1 LKHISRVIF
10 LLIKKNNEIASLK
23 LVQPLKYKKYMSD
36 DFDLLETNSNEKT
49 EKVDVNWGKSI
60 DTMKSKLAQ
69 EDDPQSRQKILN
81 ATLDDVV
88 HMAEKD
94 RSTLL
99 DAIKDLTD
107 YQDEVGIMFEKFS
120 ALNPSEQKVIDDAQK
135 GLERA
140 RIELEDAEN
149 KADTWW
155 NNLWGRKSK
164 IKKEQAEFKE
174 AEKVRAGADNEAK
187 ALFQLRI
194 ENADIQTLLSELSY
208 KSQAAVTRLKNR
220 EVEIKEVEEKLKVA
234 IVEASKNHTKAL
246 EKKKE
251 VEVKLEEQYALLKQ
265 SRQEL
270 DEIADKQSPEY
281 SEAIGKMTTI
291 EQKVEELEGLK
302 NAYTTLAASKDS
314 FVHKHNL
321 TIKVLTSLR
330 SNLQTHRAK
339 LKSDTEERLKY
350 YDGYIVA
357 LKARTDQEFA
367 AILEHL
373 GVKTDEHIGET
384 LASMHSA
391 SAKARQEMME
401 NIPVHEKV
409 MSGVYGSYAEAL
421 HEIRKKDIDIQKNFA
436 DRYGIDMKE
445 IFEDYY
451 KADANAPKDTD
462 DAPTEKAVPDSSNDD
477 MLS

>member
-1 LKHISRVIF
+1 
-10 LLIKKNNEIASLK
+10 
-23 LVQPLKYKKYMSD
+23 MSD
-36 DFDLLETNSNEKT
+36 DFDLLETESSNQKQ
-49 EKVDVNWGKSI
+49 EKVDVNWGKAV
-60 DTMKSKLAQ
+60 DQMKSKLAQ
-69 EDDPQSRQKILN
+69 EDDPEMRQKILN

-94 RSTLL
+94 RTSLL

-107 YQDEVGIMFEKFS
+107 YQDEVGIIFEKFS
-120 ALNPSEQKVIDDAQK
+120 TLNAAEQKVIDDAQK

-140 RIELEDAEN
+140 KMALEDAEN
-149 KADTWW
+149 VKDNWW
-155 NNLWGRKSK
+155 NNLWGRKAK
-164 IKKEQAEFKE
+164 IKKRQAELE
-174 AEKVRAGADNEAK
+174 AAQKVRDGADMKAK
-187 ALFQLRI
+187 QMFQERI
-194 ENADIQTLLSELSY
+194 ETADIQTLLSELSY

-220 EVEIKEVEEKLKVA
+220 EVEIKEVEDKLQDA

-251 VEVKLEEQYALLKQ
+251 TEDKLEEQYALLKQ
-265 SRQEL
+265 ARAAL
-270 DEIADKQSPEY
+270 DEISDKQSTEY
-281 SEAIGKMTTI
+281 SEAIGKITEI

-339 LKSDTEERLKY
+339 LKSDTDERLKY
-350 YDGYIVA
+350 YDGYVVA

-373 GVKTDEHIGET
+373 GVKTDEHIGQT

-391 SAKARQEMME
+391 SARARQEMMD

-409 MSGVYGSYAEAL
+409 MQGVYSSYAEAL
-421 HEIRKKDIDIQKNFA
+421 QEIREKDSEIQKDFA
-436 DRYGIDMKE
+436 NRYGIDMKE
-445 IFEDYY
+445 IFEEYY
-451 KADANAPKDTD
+451 ASDGSAPSGEPSDNPDKPEPTGED
-462 DAPTEKAVPDSSNDD
+462 D
-477 MLS
+477 LLG

>member
-1 LKHISRVIF
+1 MIRNRV
-10 LLIKKNNEIASLK
+10 K
-23 LVQPLKYKKYMSD
+23 
-36 DFDLLETNSNEKT
+36 
-49 EKVDVNWGKSI
+49 
-60 DTMKSKLAQ
+60 
-69 EDDPQSRQKILN
+69 KILN

-94 RSTLL
+94 RTTLL

-120 ALNPSEQKVIDDAQK
+120 ALNPTEQKVIDDAQK
-135 GLERA
+135 ELERA
-140 RIELEDAEN
+140 RIELEDAKN
-149 KADTWW
+149 KPDNWW

-164 IKKEQAEFKE
+164 IKKEIQEFSE
-174 AEKVRAGADNEAK
+174 AEKVRAGADNKAK
-187 ALFQLRI
+187 AMFQERI
-194 ENADIQTLLSELSY
+194 ESADIQTLLSELSY
-208 KSQAAVTRLKNR
+208 KSQAAVSRLKNR
-220 EVEIKEVEEKLKVA
+220 EVEIKEVEEKLKIA
-234 IVEASKNHTKAL
+234 IVEASKNHTKSL

-251 VEVKLEEQYALLKQ
+251 IEGKLEEQYALLKQ
-265 SRQEL
+265 ARQEL
-270 DEIADKQSPEY
+270 DEIADKQSTQY
-281 SEAIGKMTTI
+281 SEAIGKVTAI

-350 YDGYIVA
+350 YDGYVVA

-367 AILEHL
+367 GILEHL

-391 SAKARQEMME
+391 SARARQEMMD

-409 MSGVYGSYAEAL
+409 MKGVYSTYAEAL
-421 HEIRKKDIDIQKNFA
+421 HEIREKDIDIQKNFA

-451 KADANAPKDTD
+451 KADKAVPTLENI
-462 DAPTEKAVPDSSNDD
+462 PTEKPKTDNSDDD

>member
-1 LKHISRVIF
+1 
-10 LLIKKNNEIASLK
+10 
-23 LVQPLKYKKYMSD
+23 MSD
-36 DFDLLETNSNEKT
+36 DFDLLETSSNEKP
-49 EKVDVNWGKSI
+49 EKVDVNWGKAI

-69 EDDPQSRQKILN
+69 EDDPEMRQKILN

-88 HMAEKD
+88 TMAEKD
-94 RSTLL
+94 RTTLL

-107 YQDEVGIMFEKFS
+107 YQDEVGIIFENFS
-120 ALNPSEQKVIDDAQK
+120 SLNGDEQKIIDNAIKRLQ
-135 GLERA
+135 RA
-140 RIELEDAEN
+140 EVELEDAQN
-149 KADTWW
+149 KPDTWW

-164 IKKEQAEFKE
+164 IRKSQEELKAAQKSRDE
-174 AEKVRAGADNEAK
+174 ADNKAK
-187 ALFQLRI
+187 ALFQQRI
-194 ENADIQTLLSELSY
+194 ESADIQTLLNELSF
-208 KSQAAVTRLKNR
+208 KSQAAVKRLKDR
-220 EVEIKEVEEKLKVA
+220 EVEIKEVEDKLQDA
-234 IVEASKNHTKAL
+234 IVEATKNHTKAL

-251 VEVKLEEQYALLKQ
+251 VESLLEEKYALLKQ
-265 SRQEL
+265 ARQEL
-270 DEIADKQSPEY
+270 EEIVDKQSTQY
-281 SEAIGKMTTI
+281 AEAVGKVTTL

-350 YDGYIVA
+350 YDGYVVA

-384 LASMHSA
+384 LASMHTA
-391 SAKARQEMME
+391 SAKARQEMMD

-409 MSGVYGSYAEAL
+409 MQGVYSSYAEAL
-421 HEIRKKDIDIQKNFA
+421 QEIRKKDAEIQKNFA
-436 DRYGIDMKE
+436 ERYGIDMKE
-445 IFEDYY
+445 IFEEYY
-451 KADANAPKDTD
+451 NSDNATSEGGEGDENPKSESED
-462 DAPTEKAVPDSSNDD
+462 DL
-477 MLS
+477 LS

>member
-1 LKHISRVIF
+1 M
-10 LLIKKNNEIASLK
+10 A
-23 LVQPLKYKKYMSD
+23 D
-36 DFDLLETNSNEKT
+36 DFDLLETNSQEKT
-49 EKVDVNWGKSI
+49 EKVDVNWGKAI

-69 EDDPQSRQKILN
+69 EDDPESRQKILN

-88 HMAEKD
+88 DMAEKD

-107 YQDEVGIMFEKFS
+107 YQDEVGILFERFS
-120 ALNPSEQKVIDDAQK
+120 SLNEKEQKVIDDAQK
-135 GLERA
+135 ALERKK
-140 RIELEDAEN
+140 IELEDAQN
-149 KADTWW
+149 KPDTWW

-164 IKKEQAEFKE
+164 IKAAETSLKE
-174 AEKVRAGADNEAK
+174 AEKVRAGADNKAK
-187 ALFQLRI
+187 AMFQERI
-194 ENADIQTLLSELSY
+194 ESADIQTLLSELSY

-220 EVEIKEVEEKLKVA
+220 EVEIKEVEEKLKDA

-251 VEVKLEEQYALLKQ
+251 TEDKLEEQYALLKQ
-265 SRQEL
+265 ARQALE
-270 DEIADKQSPEY
+270 DVSDKQSAEY
-281 SEAIGKMTTI
+281 SEALSKVTTL

-339 LKSDTEERLKY
+339 LKSDTDERLKY
-350 YDGYIVA
+350 YDGYVVA

-373 GVKTDEHIGET
+373 GVKTDEHIGAT
-384 LASMHSA
+384 LASMHTA
-391 SAKARQEMME
+391 SAKARQEMMD

-409 MSGVYGSYAEAL
+409 MQGVYGSYAEAL
-421 HEIRKKDIDIQKNFA
+421 QEIRAKDSDIQKNFA
-436 DRYGIDMKE
+436 ERYGIDMKE
-445 IFEDYY
+445 MFEDYY
-451 KADANAPKDTD
+451 AADANAPSGDG
-462 DAPTEKAVPDSSNDD
+462 DAAPAPKKEESSNDD
-477 MLS
+477 LLG

>member
-1 LKHISRVIF
+1 
-10 LLIKKNNEIASLK
+10 
-23 LVQPLKYKKYMSD
+23 MSD
-36 DFDLLETNSNEKT
+36 DFDLLETNSNEKSQ
-49 EKVDVNWGKSI
+49 KVDVNWGKAI

-69 EDDPQSRQKILN
+69 EDDPEVRQKILN

-88 HMAEKD
+88 NMAEKD
-94 RSTLL
+94 RTTLL

-107 YQDEVGIMFEKFS
+107 YQDEVGILFEKFS
-120 ALNPSEQKVIDDAQK
+120 SLNATEQKVIDDAQK
-135 GLERA
+135 ALERA
-140 RIELEDAEN
+140 KIALEDAQN
-149 KADTWW
+149 KPDTWW
-155 NNLWGRKSK
+155 NNLLGRKSK
-164 IKKEQAEFKE
+164 IAKAEQALKN
-174 AEKVRAGADNEAK
+174 AEKTRAAADNKAK
-187 ALFQLRI
+187 AMFQERI
-194 ENADIQTLLSELSY
+194 ENADVQTLLKELSF

-220 EVEIKEVEEKLKVA
+220 EVEIKEVEDKLQDA
-234 IVEASKNHTKAL
+234 IVEATKNHTKAL

-251 VEVKLEEQYALLKQ
+251 VEAKLEEQYALLKQ
-265 SRQEL
+265 ARQEL
-270 DEIADKQSPEY
+270 EDIADKQSAEY
-281 SEAIGKMTTI
+281 AQAIGKVTQL

-350 YDGYIVA
+350 YDGYVVA

-384 LASMHSA
+384 LAAMHTA
-391 SAKARQEMME
+391 SAKARQDMMD

-409 MSGVYGSYAEAL
+409 MNGIYGSYAEAL
-421 HEIRKKDIDIQKNFA
+421 QEIREKDVDIQKNFA
-436 DRYGIDMKE
+436 ERYGIDMKA
-445 IFEDYY
+445 IFEEYY
-451 KADANAPKDTD
+451 KADSNTPVADGSPKKQSKAKTAD
-462 DAPTEKAVPDSSNDD
+462 DDL
-477 MLS
+477 LS

>member
-1 LKHISRVIF
+1 M
-10 LLIKKNNEIASLK
+10 A
-23 LVQPLKYKKYMSD
+23 D
-36 DFDLLETNSNEKT
+36 DFDLLETASSEKSQ
-49 EKVDVNWGKSI
+49 EKVDVNWGKTI
-60 DTMKSKLAQ
+60 DQMKSRLSQ
-69 EDDPQSRQKILN
+69 EQDPQTRQKILN

-88 HMAEKD
+88 KMAETD

-107 YQDEVGIMFEKFS
+107 YQDEVGIIFEKFS
-120 ALNPSEQKVIDDAQK
+120 SLNAEEQKVIDDAQK
-135 GLERA
+135 ALERA
-140 RIELEDAEN
+140 KIELEDAEHV
-149 KADTWW
+149 KDTWW
-155 NNLWGRKSK
+155 NNLFGRKSR
-164 IKKEQAEFKE
+164 IKKKEEELKE
-174 AEKVRAGADNEAK
+174 AQKTRDAADNKAK
-187 ALFQLRI
+187 AMFQERI
-194 ENADIQTLLSELSY
+194 ESADVQTLLGELSY

-220 EVEIKEVEEKLKVA
+220 EVEIKEVEDRLQDA

-246 EKKKE
+246 EKKAE
-251 VEVKLEEQYALLKQ
+251 TEEKLEEQYALLKQ
-265 SRQEL
+265 ARQALE
-270 DEIADKQSPEY
+270 EVTDKQSTQY
-281 SEAIGKMTTI
+281 SEAIGKVTQI
-291 EQKVEELEGLK
+291 EQKVEELEGLR
-302 NAYTTLAASKDS
+302 NAYITLAASKDS

-384 LASMHSA
+384 LASMHTA
-391 SAKARQEMME
+391 SAKARQSMMD

-409 MSGVYGSYAEAL
+409 MKGVYGSYAEAL
-421 HEIRKKDIDIQKNFA
+421 QEIREKDATIRQNFA

-445 IFEDYY
+445 LFEEYY
-451 KADANAPKDTD
+451 ADDKKQNPTPETPKKPSEPDTSGD
-462 DAPTEKAVPDSSNDD
+462 DL
-477 MLS
+477 LS

>member
-1 LKHISRVIF
+1 
-10 LLIKKNNEIASLK
+10 
-23 LVQPLKYKKYMSD
+23 MSD
-36 DFDLLETNSNEKT
+36 DFDLLETNSGEKV
-49 EKVDVNWGKSI
+49 EKVDVNWGKAI
-60 DTMKSKLAQ
+60 DSMKSKLAQ

-94 RSTLL
+94 RTTLL

-120 ALNPSEQKVIDDAQK
+120 SLNPTEQKVIDDAQK
-135 GLERA
+135 ELERA
-140 RIELEDAEN
+140 RIELEDAKN
-149 KADTWW
+149 KPDNWW

-164 IKKEQAEFKE
+164 IKKEIQEFSE
-174 AEKVRAGADNEAK
+174 AEKVRAGADNKAK
-187 ALFQLRI
+187 AMFQERI
-194 ENADIQTLLSELSY
+194 ESADIQTLLSELSY
-208 KSQAAVTRLKNR
+208 KSQAAVSRLKNR
-220 EVEIKEVEEKLKVA
+220 EVEIKEVEEKLKIA
-234 IVEASKNHTKAL
+234 IVEASKNHTKSL

-251 VEVKLEEQYALLKQ
+251 IEGKLEEQYSLLKQ
-265 SRQEL
+265 ARQEL
-270 DEIADKQSPEY
+270 DEIADKQSTQY
-281 SEAIGKMTTI
+281 SEAIGKVTAI

-350 YDGYIVA
+350 YDGYVVA
-357 LKARTDQEFA
+357 LKARTDQDFA
-367 AILEHL
+367 GILEHL

-391 SAKARQEMME
+391 SARARQEMMD

-409 MSGVYGSYAEAL
+409 MKGVYSTYAEAL
-421 HEIRKKDIDIQKNFA
+421 HEIREKDIDIQKNFA

-451 KADANAPKDTD
+451 KADKEVPTLENI
-462 DAPTEKAVPDSSNDD
+462 PTEKPKTDNSDDD

>member
-1 LKHISRVIF
+1 
-10 LLIKKNNEIASLK
+10 
-23 LVQPLKYKKYMSD
+23 MSD
-36 DFDLLETNSNEKT
+36 DFDLLETSSNEKT
-49 EKVDVNWGKSI
+49 EKVDVNWGKAI
-60 DTMKSKLAQ
+60 DTMKSKLSQ
-69 EDDPQSRQKILN
+69 EDDPEVRQKILN

-94 RSTLL
+94 RTTLL

-107 YQDEVGIMFEKFS
+107 YQDEVGIIFEKFS
-120 ALNPSEQKVIDDAQK
+120 SLNATEQKVIDDAQK
-135 GLERA
+135 ALERA
-140 RIELEDAEN
+140 KIELEDAEA
-149 KADTWW
+149 KPDTWW

-164 IKKEQAEFKE
+164 IKKAQDELKA
-174 AEKVRAGADNEAK
+174 AEKVRAGADNKAK
-187 ALFQLRI
+187 AMFQERI
-194 ENADIQTLLSELSY
+194 ESADIQTLLSELSY
-208 KSQAAVTRLKNR
+208 KSQAAVSRLKNR
-220 EVEIKEVEEKLKVA
+220 EVEIKEVEEKLKDA

-251 VEVKLEEQYALLKQ
+251 VEAKLEEQYALLKQ
-265 SRQEL
+265 ARQEL
-270 DEIADKQSPEY
+270 EDIADKQSSEY
-281 SEAIGKMTTI
+281 AEAIGKVTTL

-350 YDGYIVA
+350 YDGYVVA

-384 LASMHSA
+384 LASMHTA
-391 SAKARQEMME
+391 SAKARQDMMD

-409 MSGVYGSYAEAL
+409 MQGVYSSYAEAL
-421 HEIRKKDIDIQKNFA
+421 QEIRAKDSDIQKNFA
-436 DRYGIDMKE
+436 ERYGIDMKE

-451 KADANAPKDTD
+451 KADANKPSDGEGEGDKPSPKPEATED
-462 DAPTEKAVPDSSNDD
+462 DL
-477 MLS
+477 LS

>member
-1 LKHISRVIF
+1 
-10 LLIKKNNEIASLK
+10 
-23 LVQPLKYKKYMSD
+23 MSD
-36 DFDLLETNSNEKT
+36 DFDLLETNSSEKP
-49 EKVDVNWGKSI
+49 EKVDVNWGKAI

-69 EDDPQSRQKILN
+69 EDDPEMRQKILN

-88 HMAEKD
+88 TMAEKD
-94 RSTLL
+94 RTTLL

-107 YQDEVGIMFEKFS
+107 YQDEVGIIFENFS
-120 ALNPSEQKVIDDAQK
+120 SLNADEQKIIDNAVK
-135 GLERA
+135 RLERSKV
-140 RIELEDAEN
+140 ELEDAEN
-149 KADTWW
+149 KPDTWW

-164 IKKEQAEFKE
+164 IKKAQEELKAAQKTRDE
-174 AEKVRAGADNEAK
+174 ADNKAK
-187 ALFQLRI
+187 ALFQQRI
-194 ENADIQTLLSELSY
+194 ESADIQTLLNELSF
-208 KSQAAVTRLKNR
+208 KSQAAVKRLKDR
-220 EVEIKEVEEKLKVA
+220 EVEIKEVEDKLQDA
-234 IVEASKNHTKAL
+234 IVEATKNHIKAL

-251 VEVKLEEQYALLKQ
+251 VEDHLEENYALLKQ
-265 SRQEL
+265 ARQEL
-270 DEIADKQSPEY
+270 EEIVDKQSAAY
-281 SEAIGKMTTI
+281 AEAIGKVTTL

-350 YDGYIVA
+350 YDGYVVA

-384 LASMHSA
+384 LASMHTA
-391 SAKARQEMME
+391 SAKARQEMMD

-409 MSGVYGSYAEAL
+409 MQGVYSSYAEAL
-421 HEIRKKDIDIQKNFA
+421 QEIRAKDAEIQKNFA
-436 DRYGIDMKE
+436 ERYGIDMKE
-445 IFEDYY
+445 IFEEYY
-451 KADANAPKDTD
+451 NSENTVPKGEGDKSPKPKGED
-462 DAPTEKAVPDSSNDD
+462 DL
-477 MLS
+477 LS

>member
-1 LKHISRVIF
+1 
-10 LLIKKNNEIASLK
+10 
-23 LVQPLKYKKYMSD
+23 MSD
-36 DFDLLETNSNEKT
+36 DFDLLETNSQEKN
-49 EKVDVNWGKSI
+49 EKVDVNWGKAI

-69 EDDPQSRQKILN
+69 EDDPESRQKILN

-94 RSTLL
+94 RTTLL

-107 YQDEVGIMFEKFS
+107 YQDEVGILFERFS
-120 ALNPSEQKVIDDAQK
+120 SLNEDEQKVIDDAQK
-135 GLERA
+135 ALERA
-140 RIELEDAEN
+140 KIELEDAQN
-149 KADTWW
+149 KPDTWW

-164 IKKEQAEFKE
+164 IKKAEDTLKE
-174 AEKVRAGADNEAK
+174 AEKTRAAADNKAK
-187 ALFQLRI
+187 AMFQERI
-194 ENADIQTLLSELSY
+194 ESADVQTLLSELSY
-208 KSQAAVTRLKNR
+208 KSQAAITRLKNR
-220 EVEIKEVEEKLKVA
+220 EVEIKEVEDKLQDA

-246 EKKKE
+246 EKKAE
-251 VEVKLEEQYALLKQ
+251 TEAKLEEQYALLKQ
-265 SRQEL
+265 ARQALE
-270 DEIADKQSPEY
+270 EVADKQSTEY
-281 SEAIGKMTTI
+281 SEALAKVTKL

-339 LKSDTEERLKY
+339 LKSDTDERLKY
-350 YDGYIVA
+350 YDGYVVA

-367 AILEHL
+367 SILEHL

-384 LASMHSA
+384 LAAMHTA
-391 SAKARQEMME
+391 SARARQEMMD

-409 MSGVYGSYAEAL
+409 MQGVYSSYAEAL
-421 HEIRKKDIDIQKNFA
+421 QEIRAKDVDIQKNFA
-436 DRYGIDMKE
+436 ERYGIDMKE

-451 KADANAPKDTD
+451 KADANQPTEDNSGGVGNGAPKQDTED
-462 DAPTEKAVPDSSNDD
+462 D
-477 MLS
+477 LLG

>member
-1 LKHISRVIF
+1 MTD
-10 LLIKKNNEIASLK
+10 E
-23 LVQPLKYKKYMSD
+23 
-36 DFDLLETNSNEKT
+36 FDLLETNSNQKS
-49 EKVDVNWGKSI
+49 EKVDVNWGKAI
-60 DTMKSKLAQ
+60 DTMKSKLSQ
-69 EDDPQSRQKILN
+69 EEDPDRRQKILN

-88 HMAEKD
+88 GMAEKD
-94 RSTLL
+94 RTSLL

-107 YQDEVGIMFEKFS
+107 YQDEVGILFERFS
-120 ALNPSEQKVIDDAQK
+120 SLNANEQKVIDDAQK
-135 GLERA
+135 ALERA
-140 RIELEDAEN
+140 KVELEDAQN
-149 KADTWW
+149 NPDTWW

-164 IKKEQAEFKE
+164 IAKAEQALKD
-174 AEKVRAGADNEAK
+174 AEKVRAGADNKAK
-187 ALFQLRI
+187 AMFQERI
-194 ENADIQTLLSELSY
+194 ETADVQTLLSELSF

-220 EVEIKEVEEKLKVA
+220 EVEIKEVEDKLQVA
-234 IVEASKNHTKAL
+234 IFEASKNHTKAL
-246 EKKKE
+246 EKKNE
-251 VEVKLEEQYALLKQ
+251 VEGKLEEQYAALKQ
-265 SRQEL
+265 ARQALE
-270 DEIADKQSPEY
+270 DIVDKQSTQY
-281 SEAIGKMTTI
+281 SEAIAKVTTI

-350 YDGYIVA
+350 YDGYVVA

-391 SAKARQEMME
+391 SARARQEMMD

-409 MSGVYGSYAEAL
+409 MQGVYSSYAEAL
-421 HEIRKKDIDIQKNFA
+421 QEIRTKDIDIQKNFA

-451 KADANAPKDTD
+451 KADANAPSGDSGEPTAPKKSKEAGD
-462 DAPTEKAVPDSSNDD
+462 DL
-477 MLS
+477 LS

>member
-1 LKHISRVIF
+1 
-10 LLIKKNNEIASLK
+10 
-23 LVQPLKYKKYMSD
+23 MSD
-36 DFDLLETNSNEKT
+36 DFDLLETNSNEKQ
-49 EKVDVNWGKSI
+49 EKVDVNWGKAI

-69 EDDPQSRQKILN
+69 EDDPEVRQKILN

-94 RSTLL
+94 RTSLL

-107 YQDEVGIMFEKFS
+107 YQDEVGIIFEDFS
-120 ALNPSEQKVIDDAQK
+120 SLNADEQKIIDNAIK
-135 GLERA
+135 RLERA
-140 RIELEDAEN
+140 RVELEDAEA
-149 KADTWW
+149 KPDTWW

-164 IKKEQAEFKE
+164 IKKAQDELAAAQKSRDE
-174 AEKVRAGADNEAK
+174 ADNKAK
-187 ALFQLRI
+187 AMFQQRI
-194 ENADIQTLLSELSY
+194 ESADVQTLLNELSF
-208 KSQAAVTRLKNR
+208 KSQAAVKRLKDR
-220 EVEIKEVEEKLKVA
+220 EVEIKEVEDKLQDA
-234 IVEASKNHTKAL
+234 IVEATKNHTKAL

-251 VEVKLEEQYALLKQ
+251 VEAKLEENYALLKQ
-265 SRQEL
+265 ARQEL
-270 DEIADKQSPEY
+270 EEIVDKQSAEY
-281 SEAIGKMTTI
+281 AEAVGKVTTL

-350 YDGYIVA
+350 YDGYVVA

-384 LASMHSA
+384 LASMHTA
-391 SAKARQEMME
+391 SAKARQEMMD

-409 MSGVYGSYAEAL
+409 MQGVYSSYAEAL
-421 HEIRKKDIDIQKNFA
+421 QEIRTKDSEIQKNFA
-436 DRYGIDMKE
+436 ERYGIDMKE

-451 KADANAPKDTD
+451 KADANKPSGEGE
-462 DAPTEKAVPDSSNDD
+462 PTGDKKPENNDD
-477 MLS
+477 LLS

>member
-1 LKHISRVIF
+1 
-10 LLIKKNNEIASLK
+10 
-23 LVQPLKYKKYMSD
+23 MSD
-36 DFDLLETNSNEKT
+36 DFDLLETTSSEKN
-49 EKVDVNWGKSI
+49 EKVDVNWGKAI
-60 DTMKSKLAQ
+60 DTMKSKLSQ
-69 EDDPQSRQKILN
+69 EDDPQVRQKILN

-94 RSTLL
+94 RTSLL

-107 YQDEVGIMFEKFS
+107 YQDEVGIIFEKFS
-120 ALNPSEQKVIDDAQK
+120 SLNADEQKVIDDAQK
-135 GLERA
+135 ALDRA
-140 RIELEDAEN
+140 KIELEDAEA

-164 IKKEQAEFKE
+164 IKKAQDELKDAQ
-174 AEKVRAGADNEAK
+174 KVRDGADNKAK
-187 ALFQLRI
+187 ALFQERI
-194 ENADIQTLLSELSY
+194 ESADIQTLLSELSY
-208 KSQAAVTRLKNR
+208 KSQAAVSRLKNR
-220 EVEIKEVEEKLKVA
+220 EVEIKEVEDKLQTA
-234 IVEASKNHTKAL
+234 IVEATKNHTKAL
-246 EKKKE
+246 EKKDE
-251 VEVKLEEQYALLKQ
+251 VEGKLEEQYALLKQ
-265 SRQEL
+265 ARQEL
-270 DEIADKQSPEY
+270 EEIADKQSTQY
-281 SEAIGKMTTI
+281 SEAVGKVTKL
-291 EQKVEELEGLK
+291 EQKVEELEGLR

-350 YDGYIVA
+350 YDGYVVA

-384 LASMHSA
+384 LAAMHTA
-391 SAKARQEMME
+391 SAKARQDMMD

-409 MSGVYGSYAEAL
+409 MQGVYTSYAEAL
-421 HEIRKKDIDIQKNFA
+421 HEIREKDIDIQKNFS

-451 KADANAPKDTD
+451 KANATAPATEETSKGGSESGGGD
-462 DAPTEKAVPDSSNDD
+462 DDL
-477 MLS
+477 LS

>member
-1 LKHISRVIF
+1 
-10 LLIKKNNEIASLK
+10 
-23 LVQPLKYKKYMSD
+23 MSD
-36 DFDLLETNSNEKT
+36 DFDLLETNSQEKN
-49 EKVDVNWGKSI
+49 EKVDVNWGKAI

-69 EDDPQSRQKILN
+69 EDDPESRQKILN

-94 RSTLL
+94 RTTLL

-107 YQDEVGIMFEKFS
+107 YQDEVGILFERFS
-120 ALNPSEQKVIDDAQK
+120 SLNEDEQKVIDDAQK
-135 GLERA
+135 ALERA
-140 RIELEDAEN
+140 KIELEDAQN
-149 KADTWW
+149 KPDTWW

-164 IKKEQAEFKE
+164 IKKAEDTLKE
-174 AEKVRAGADNEAK
+174 AEKTRAAADNKAK
-187 ALFQLRI
+187 AMFQERI
-194 ENADIQTLLSELSY
+194 ESADVQTLLSELSY
-208 KSQAAVTRLKNR
+208 KSQAAITRLKNR
-220 EVEIKEVEEKLKVA
+220 EVEIKEVEDKLQDA

-246 EKKKE
+246 EKKAE
-251 VEVKLEEQYALLKQ
+251 TEAKLEEQYALLKQ
-265 SRQEL
+265 ARQALE
-270 DEIADKQSPEY
+270 EVADKQSTEY
-281 SEAIGKMTTI
+281 SEALAKVTKL

-339 LKSDTEERLKY
+339 LKSDTDERLKY
-350 YDGYIVA
+350 YDGYVVA

-367 AILEHL
+367 SILEHL

-384 LASMHSA
+384 LAAMHTA
-391 SAKARQEMME
+391 SARARQEMMD

-409 MSGVYGSYAEAL
+409 MQGVYSSYAEAL
-421 HEIRKKDIDIQKNFA
+421 QEIRAKDVDIQKNFA
-436 DRYGIDMKE
+436 ERYGIDMKE

-451 KADANAPKDTD
+451 KADANK
-462 DAPTEKAVPDSSNDD
+462 PTEDNSSGVGNGTPKQDTEDD
-477 MLS
+477 LLG

>member
-1 LKHISRVIF
+1 
-10 LLIKKNNEIASLK
+10 
-23 LVQPLKYKKYMSD
+23 MSD

-49 EKVDVNWGKSI
+49 EKVDVNWGKAI
-60 DTMKSKLAQ
+60 DTMKSRLAK

-88 HMAEKD
+88 DMAEKD
-94 RSTLL
+94 RTSLL

-107 YQDEVGIMFEKFS
+107 YQDEVGIIFEKFS
-120 ALNPSEQKVIDDAQK
+120 SLNAKEQKVIDDAQK
-135 GLERA
+135 DLERA
-140 RIELEDAEN
+140 KIKLEDAQN
-149 KADTWW
+149 KPDTWW

-164 IKKEQAEFKE
+164 IKKAE
-174 AEKVRAGADNEAK
+174 AELVERQKTRDAADNKAK
-187 ALFQLRI
+187 AMFQERI
-194 ENADIQTLLSELSY
+194 ESADVQTLLSELSY

-220 EVEIKEVEEKLKVA
+220 EVEIKEVEDKLQTA

-251 VEVKLEEQYALLKQ
+251 TEDKLEEQYVLLKQ
-265 SRQEL
+265 SRQALE
-270 DEIADKQSPEY
+270 EVSDKQSAAY
-281 SEAIGKMTTI
+281 SEALSSVTKI

-350 YDGYIVA
+350 YDGYVVA

-384 LASMHSA
+384 LASMHTA
-391 SAKARQEMME
+391 SAKARQEMMD

-409 MSGVYGSYAEAL
+409 MQGVYGSYAEAL
-421 HEIRKKDIDIQKNFA
+421 QEIRTKDKEIQKNFA

-451 KADANAPKDTD
+451 SADGNAPSGDRGEPEGDKTPDNSGD
-462 DAPTEKAVPDSSNDD
+462 D
-477 MLS
+477 LLG

>member
-1 LKHISRVIF
+1 
-10 LLIKKNNEIASLK
+10 
-23 LVQPLKYKKYMSD
+23 MSD
-36 DFDLLETNSNEKT
+36 DFDLLETNSTEKT
-49 EKVDVNWGKSI
+49 EKVDVNWGKAI
-60 DTMKSKLAQ
+60 DTMKSKLSQ
-69 EDDPQSRQKILN
+69 EDDPESRQKILN

-94 RSTLL
+94 RTTLL

-120 ALNPSEQKVIDDAQK
+120 VLNATEQKVIDDAQK
-135 GLERA
+135 ALERA
-140 RIELEDAEN
+140 RIELEDAKN
-149 KADTWW
+149 KPDTWW

-164 IKKEQAEFKE
+164 IKKEE
-174 AEKVRAGADNEAK
+174 AEYTIAEKTRAGADNKAK
-187 ALFQLRI
+187 AMFQERI
-194 ENADIQTLLSELSY
+194 ESADVQTLLSELSY

-220 EVEIKEVEEKLKVA
+220 EVEIKEVEEKLKDA

-246 EKKKE
+246 AKKKE
-251 VEVKLEEQYALLKQ
+251 VEAKLEENYALLKQ
-265 SRQEL
+265 ARQALE
-270 DEIADKQSPEY
+270 DIADKQSTEY
-281 SEAIGKMTTI
+281 SEAIGKMTTL

-350 YDGYIVA
+350 YDGYVVA

-384 LASMHSA
+384 LASMHTA
-391 SAKARQEMME
+391 SAKARQDMMD

-409 MSGVYGSYAEAL
+409 MQGVYSSYAEAL
-421 HEIRKKDIDIQKNFA
+421 QEIRAKDGEIQKNFA
-436 DRYGIDMKE
+436 ERYGIDMKA

-451 KADANAPKDTD
+451 NADANAPSGD
-462 DAPTEKAVPDSSNDD
+462 DGEPAGKPESKPEAGEDD
-477 MLS
+477 LLS

>member
-1 LKHISRVIF
+1 M
-10 LLIKKNNEIASLK
+10 A
-23 LVQPLKYKKYMSD
+23 D
-36 DFDLLETNSNEKT
+36 DFDLLETNSQEKN
-49 EKVDVNWGKSI
+49 EKVDVNWGKAI

-69 EDDPQSRQKILN
+69 EDDPESRQKILN

-94 RSTLL
+94 RTTLL

-107 YQDEVGIMFEKFS
+107 YQDEVGILFERFS
-120 ALNPSEQKVIDDAQK
+120 SLNEDEQKVIDDAQK
-135 GLERA
+135 ALERA
-140 RIELEDAEN
+140 KIELEDAQN
-149 KADTWW
+149 KPDTWW

-164 IKKEQAEFKE
+164 IKKAEDTLKE
-174 AEKVRAGADNEAK
+174 AEKTRAAADNKAK
-187 ALFQLRI
+187 AMFQERI
-194 ENADIQTLLSELSY
+194 ESADVQTLLSELSY
-208 KSQAAVTRLKNR
+208 KSQAAITRLKNR
-220 EVEIKEVEEKLKVA
+220 EVEIKEVEDKLQDA

-246 EKKKE
+246 EKKSE
-251 VEVKLEEQYALLKQ
+251 TEAKLEEQYALLKQ
-265 SRQEL
+265 ARQALE
-270 DEIADKQSPEY
+270 EVADKQSTEY
-281 SEAIGKMTTI
+281 SEALAKVTEL

-339 LKSDTEERLKY
+339 LKSDTDERLKY
-350 YDGYIVA
+350 YDGYVVA

-367 AILEHL
+367 SILEHL

-384 LASMHSA
+384 LAAMHTA
-391 SAKARQEMME
+391 SARARQEMMD

-409 MSGVYGSYAEAL
+409 MQGVYSSYAEAL
-421 HEIRKKDIDIQKNFA
+421 QEIRAKDVDIQKNFA
-436 DRYGIDMKE
+436 ERYGIDMKE

-451 KADANAPKDTD
+451 KADANKPSEDNSGGVGNGAPKQDTED
-462 DAPTEKAVPDSSNDD
+462 D
-477 MLS
+477 LLG

>member
-1 LKHISRVIF
+1 
-10 LLIKKNNEIASLK
+10 
-23 LVQPLKYKKYMSD
+23 MSD
-36 DFDLLETNSNEKT
+36 DFDLLETNSQEKN
-49 EKVDVNWGKSI
+49 EKVDVNWGKAI

-69 EDDPQSRQKILN
+69 EDDPESRQKILN

-94 RSTLL
+94 RTTLL

-107 YQDEVGIMFEKFS
+107 YQDEVGILFERFS
-120 ALNPSEQKVIDDAQK
+120 SLNEDEQKVIDDAQK
-135 GLERA
+135 ALERA
-140 RIELEDAEN
+140 KIELEDAQN
-149 KADTWW
+149 KPDTWW

-164 IKKEQAEFKE
+164 NKQAEDTLKE
-174 AEKVRAGADNEAK
+174 AEKTRAAADNKAK
-187 ALFQLRI
+187 AMFQERI
-194 ENADIQTLLSELSY
+194 ESADVQTLLSELSY
-208 KSQAAVTRLKNR
+208 KSQAAITRLKNR
-220 EVEIKEVEEKLKVA
+220 EVEIKEVEDKLQDA

-246 EKKKE
+246 EKKAE
-251 VEVKLEEQYALLKQ
+251 TEAKLEEQYALLKQ
-265 SRQEL
+265 ARQALE
-270 DEIADKQSPEY
+270 EVADKQSTEY
-281 SEAIGKMTTI
+281 SEALAKVTKL

-339 LKSDTEERLKY
+339 LKSDTDERLKY
-350 YDGYIVA
+350 YDGYVVA

-367 AILEHL
+367 SILEHL

-384 LASMHSA
+384 LAAMHTA
-391 SAKARQEMME
+391 SARARQEMMD

-409 MSGVYGSYAEAL
+409 MQGVYSSYAEAL
-421 HEIRKKDIDIQKNFA
+421 QEIRAKDVDIQKNFA
-436 DRYGIDMKE
+436 ERYGIDMKE

-451 KADANAPKDTD
+451 KADANQPTEDNSGGVGNGAPKQDTED
-462 DAPTEKAVPDSSNDD
+462 D
-477 MLS
+477 LLG

>member
-1 LKHISRVIF
+1 
-10 LLIKKNNEIASLK
+10 
-23 LVQPLKYKKYMSD
+23 MSD
-36 DFDLLETNSNEKT
+36 DFDLLETSSNEKT
-49 EKVDVNWGKSI
+49 EKVDVNWGKAI
-60 DTMKSKLAQ
+60 DTMKSKLSQ
-69 EDDPQSRQKILN
+69 EDDPEVRQKILN

-94 RSTLL
+94 RTTLL

-107 YQDEVGIMFEKFS
+107 YQDEVGIIFEKFS
-120 ALNPSEQKVIDDAQK
+120 SLNPTEQKVIDDAQK

-164 IKKEQAEFKE
+164 IKKEQEEFKT
-174 AEKVRAGADNEAK
+174 AEKVRAGADNKAK
-187 ALFQLRI
+187 AMFQERI
-194 ENADIQTLLSELSY
+194 ESADIQTLLSELSY
-208 KSQAAVTRLKNR
+208 KSQAAVGRLKTR

-251 VEVKLEEQYALLKQ
+251 VEDKLEEQYALLKQ
-265 SRQEL
+265 ARQEL
-270 DEIADKQSPEY
+270 EDIADKQSAEY
-281 SEAIGKMTTI
+281 AEAIGKVTTL

-350 YDGYIVA
+350 YDGYVVA

-384 LASMHSA
+384 LASMHTA
-391 SAKARQEMME
+391 SAKARQDMMD

-409 MSGVYGSYAEAL
+409 MQGVYSSYAEAL
-421 HEIRKKDIDIQKNFA
+421 HEIRAKDNDIQKNFA
-436 DRYGIDMKE
+436 ERYGIDMKE

-451 KADANAPKDTD
+451 NADSNKASEGDGESDKPSPKPEAGD
-462 DAPTEKAVPDSSNDD
+462 DDL
-477 MLS
+477 LS

>member
-1 LKHISRVIF
+1 
-10 LLIKKNNEIASLK
+10 
-23 LVQPLKYKKYMSD
+23 MSD
-36 DFDLLETNSNEKT
+36 DFDLLETNSNEKA
-49 EKVDVNWGKSI
+49 EKVDVNWGKAI
-60 DTMKSKLAQ
+60 DTMKSKLSQ
-69 EDDPQSRQKILN
+69 EDDPEVRQKILN

-94 RSTLL
+94 RTTLL

-107 YQDEVGIMFEKFS
+107 YQDEVGIIFEKFS
-120 ALNPSEQKVIDDAQK
+120 SLNATEQKVIDDAQK
-135 GLERA
+135 ALERA
-140 RIELEDAEN
+140 KIELEDAEA
-149 KADTWW
+149 KPDTWW

-164 IKKEQAEFKE
+164 IKKAQDDLKV
-174 AEKVRAGADNEAK
+174 AEKTRAAADNKAK
-187 ALFQLRI
+187 AMFQERI
-194 ENADIQTLLSELSY
+194 ESADVQTLLSELSY
-208 KSQAAVTRLKNR
+208 KSQAAVGRLKNR
-220 EVEIKEVEEKLKVA
+220 EVEIKEVEDKLQDA
-234 IVEASKNHTKAL
+234 IVEATKNHTKAL

-251 VEVKLEEQYALLKQ
+251 VEAKLEEHYALLKQ
-265 SRQEL
+265 ARQEL
-270 DEIADKQSPEY
+270 EDIADKQSAEY
-281 SEAIGKMTTI
+281 AQAIGKVTKL

-350 YDGYIVA
+350 YDGYVVA

-384 LASMHSA
+384 LASMHTA
-391 SAKARQEMME
+391 SAKARQDMMD

-409 MSGVYGSYAEAL
+409 MQGVYSSYAEAL
-421 HEIRKKDIDIQKNFA
+421 QEIRAKDSDIQKNFA
-436 DRYGIDMKE
+436 ERYGIDMKE

-451 KADANAPKDTD
+451 KVDPNKASGD
-462 DAPTEKAVPDSSNDD
+462 DADTPGDSPKPETGDD
-477 MLS
+477 DLLS

>member
-1 LKHISRVIF
+1 
-10 LLIKKNNEIASLK
+10 
-23 LVQPLKYKKYMSD
+23 MSD
-36 DFDLLETNSNEKT
+36 DFDLLETNANQKT
-49 EKVDVNWGKSI
+49 EKVDVNWGKAI

-69 EDDPQSRQKILN
+69 EEDPQGRQKILN

-94 RSTLL
+94 RTTLL

-120 ALNPSEQKVIDDAQK
+120 VLNPTEQKVIDDAQK
-135 GLERA
+135 ALERA
-140 RIELEDAEN
+140 RMELEDAQN
-149 KADTWW
+149 KPDTWW

-164 IKKEQAEFKE
+164 IQKEEVAFKV
-174 AEKVRAGADNEAK
+174 ADKTRSGADNKAK
-187 ALFQLRI
+187 AMFQQRI
-194 ENADIQTLLSELSY
+194 ESADVQTLLSELSF
-208 KSQAAVTRLKNR
+208 KSQAAVSRLKNR
-220 EVEIKEVEEKLKVA
+220 EVEIKEVEEKLKIA

-251 VEVKLEEQYALLKQ
+251 IEDQLEEQYALLKQ

-270 DEIADKQSPEY
+270 DEIADKQSTAY
-281 SEAIGKMTTI
+281 SEAIGKVTTI

-350 YDGYIVA
+350 YDGYVVA

-391 SAKARQEMME
+391 SARARQEMMD

-409 MSGVYGSYAEAL
+409 MKGVYSSYAEAL
-421 HEIRKKDIDIQKNFA
+421 HEIREKDSDIQKNFA

-451 KADANAPKDTD
+451 KADKTVLKAAD
-462 DAPTEKAVPDSSNDD
+462 DVTAETSKKNVSNDD

>member
-1 LKHISRVIF
+1 M
-10 LLIKKNNEIASLK
+10 A
-23 LVQPLKYKKYMSD
+23 D

-49 EKVDVNWGKSI
+49 EKVDVNWGKAI
-60 DTMKSKLAQ
+60 DTMKSKLSQ
-69 EDDPQSRQKILN
+69 EDDPEMRQKILN

-88 HMAEKD
+88 DMAEKD
-94 RSTLL
+94 RTTLL

-120 ALNPSEQKVIDDAQK
+120 ALNPTEQKVIDDAQK
-135 GLERA
+135 ALERA
-140 RIELEDAEN
+140 RIELEDAKN
-149 KADTWW
+149 KPDTWW

-164 IKKEQAEFKE
+164 IKKEEAEFAI
-174 AEKVRAGADNEAK
+174 AEKTRAGADNKAK
-187 ALFQLRI
+187 AMFQTRI
-194 ENADIQTLLSELSY
+194 ESADVETLLSELSY

-220 EVEIKEVEEKLKVA
+220 EVEIKEVEEKLKGA

-251 VEVKLEEQYALLKQ
+251 VEAKLEENYGLLKQ
-265 SRQEL
+265 ARQALE
-270 DEIADKQSPEY
+270 DIADKQSTEY
-281 SEAIGKMTTI
+281 SEAIGKMTSL

-350 YDGYIVA
+350 YDGYVVA

-384 LASMHSA
+384 LASMHTA
-391 SAKARQEMME
+391 SAKARQDMMD

-409 MSGVYGSYAEAL
+409 MQGVYSSYAEAL
-421 HEIRKKDIDIQKNFA
+421 QEIRAKDGEIQKNFA
-436 DRYGIDMKE
+436 ERYGIDMKE

-451 KADANAPKDTD
+451 NADN
-462 DAPTEKAVPDSSNDD
+462 AVPSGDDGEPAGKPDPKPEANDD
-477 MLS
+477 DLLS

>member
-1 LKHISRVIF
+1 
-10 LLIKKNNEIASLK
+10 
-23 LVQPLKYKKYMSD
+23 MSD
-36 DFDLLETNSNEKT
+36 DFDLLETSSNEKT
-49 EKVDVNWGKSI
+49 KKVDVNWGKAI
-60 DTMKSKLAQ
+60 DTMKSKLSQ
-69 EDDPQSRQKILN
+69 EDDPEVRQKILN

-94 RSTLL
+94 RTSLL

-120 ALNPSEQKVIDDAQK
+120 SLNATEQKVIDDAQK
-135 GLERA
+135 ALERA
-140 RIELEDAEN
+140 RIELEDAKN
-149 KADTWW
+149 KPDTWW

-164 IKKEQAEFKE
+164 IKKEQEEFKT
-174 AEKVRAGADNEAK
+174 AEKVRAGADNKAK
-187 ALFQLRI
+187 AMFQERI
-194 ENADIQTLLSELSY
+194 ESADVQTLLSELSY
-208 KSQAAVTRLKNR
+208 KSQAAVSRLKNR
-220 EVEIKEVEEKLKVA
+220 EVEIKEVEEKLKDA

-251 VEVKLEEQYALLKQ
+251 VEAKLEEQYALLKQ
-265 SRQEL
+265 ARQEL
-270 DEIADKQSPEY
+270 EDIADKQSTAY
-281 SEAIGKMTTI
+281 SEAIGKMTAL

-350 YDGYIVA
+350 YDGYVVA

-384 LASMHSA
+384 LASMHTA
-391 SAKARQEMME
+391 SAKARQDMMD

-409 MSGVYGSYAEAL
+409 MQGVYSSYAEAL
-421 HEIRKKDIDIQKNFA
+421 QEIRAKDGEIQKNFA
-436 DRYGIDMKE
+436 ERYGIDMKE

-451 KADANAPKDTD
+451 NADANAPSGD
-462 DAPTEKAVPDSSNDD
+462 DGEPAGKPKPETNDD
-477 MLS
+477 DLLS

>member
-1 LKHISRVIF
+1 M
-10 LLIKKNNEIASLK
+10 A
-23 LVQPLKYKKYMSD
+23 D
-36 DFDLLETNSNEKT
+36 DFDLLETNSQEKN
-49 EKVDVNWGKSI
+49 EKVDVNWGKAI

-69 EDDPQSRQKILN
+69 EDDPESRQKILN

-94 RSTLL
+94 RTTLL

-107 YQDEVGIMFEKFS
+107 YQDEVGILFERFS
-120 ALNPSEQKVIDDAQK
+120 SLNEDEQKVIDDAQK
-135 GLERA
+135 ALERA
-140 RIELEDAEN
+140 KIELEDAQN
-149 KADTWW
+149 KPDTWW

-164 IKKEQAEFKE
+164 IKKAEDTLKE
-174 AEKVRAGADNEAK
+174 AEKTRAAADNKAK
-187 ALFQLRI
+187 AMFQERI
-194 ENADIQTLLSELSY
+194 ESADVQTLLSELSY
-208 KSQAAVTRLKNR
+208 KSQAAITRLKNR
-220 EVEIKEVEEKLKVA
+220 EVEIKEVEDKLQDA

-246 EKKKE
+246 EKKAE
-251 VEVKLEEQYALLKQ
+251 TEAKLEEQYALLKQ
-265 SRQEL
+265 ARQALE
-270 DEIADKQSPEY
+270 EVADKQSTEY
-281 SEAIGKMTTI
+281 SEALSKVTEL

-339 LKSDTEERLKY
+339 LKSDTDERLKY
-350 YDGYIVA
+350 YDGYVVA

-367 AILEHL
+367 SILEHL

-384 LASMHSA
+384 LAAMHTA
-391 SAKARQEMME
+391 SARARQEMMD

-409 MSGVYGSYAEAL
+409 MQGVYSSYAEAL
-421 HEIRKKDIDIQKNFA
+421 QEIRAKDVDIQKNFA
-436 DRYGIDMKE
+436 ERYGIDMKE

-451 KADANAPKDTD
+451 KADANKPSEDNSGGVGNGAPKQDTEED
-462 DAPTEKAVPDSSNDD
+462 
-477 MLS
+477 LLG

>member
-1 LKHISRVIF
+1 MA
-10 LLIKKNNEIASLK
+10 E
-23 LVQPLKYKKYMSD
+23 

-49 EKVDVNWGKSI
+49 EKVEVNWGKAVDS
-60 DTMKSKLAQ
+60 MKSKLAQ
-69 EDDPQSRQKILN
+69 EDDPQQRQKILN
-81 ATLDDVV
+81 ATLDDVI

-94 RSTLL
+94 RTTLL

-107 YQDEVGIMFEKFS
+107 YQDEVGIMFENFS
-120 ALNPSEQKVIDDAQK
+120 SLNEKEQKIIDDAQK
-135 GLERA
+135 ELERA
-140 RIELEDAEN
+140 KIELENAKN
-149 KADTWW
+149 KPDNWW

-164 IKKEQAEFKE
+164 IKKEEEEYAE
-174 AEKVRAGADNEAK
+174 AEKVRAGADTKAK
-187 ALFQLRI
+187 AMFQERI
-194 ENADIQTLLSELSY
+194 ESADVETLLRELSY

-220 EVEIKEVEEKLKVA
+220 EVEIKEVEEKLKIA

-251 VEVKLEEQYALLKQ
+251 IEDQLEVQYALLKQ

-270 DEIADKQSPEY
+270 DEIADKQSTAY
-281 SEAIGKMTTI
+281 SEAIGKMTSI

-373 GVKTDEHIGET
+373 GVKTDEHIGAT

-391 SAKARQEMME
+391 SARARQEMMD

-409 MSGVYGSYAEAL
+409 MKGVYGTYAEAL
-421 HEIRKKDIDIQKNFA
+421 HEIREKDEDIQKNFA

-451 KADANAPKDTD
+451 KADKEISTVEETSSDQPKK
-462 DAPTEKAVPDSSNDD
+462 EISNDD

>member
-1 LKHISRVIF
+1 
-10 LLIKKNNEIASLK
+10 
-23 LVQPLKYKKYMSD
+23 MSD
-36 DFDLLETNSNEKT
+36 DFDLLETNSQEKN
-49 EKVDVNWGKSI
+49 EKVDVNWGKAI

-69 EDDPQSRQKILN
+69 EDDPESRQKILN

-94 RSTLL
+94 RTTLL

-107 YQDEVGIMFEKFS
+107 YQDEVGILFERFS
-120 ALNPSEQKVIDDAQK
+120 SLNEDEQKVIDDAQK
-135 GLERA
+135 ALERA
-140 RIELEDAEN
+140 KIELEDAQN
-149 KADTWW
+149 KPDTWW

-164 IKKEQAEFKE
+164 IKKAEDTLKE
-174 AEKVRAGADNEAK
+174 AEKTRAAADNKAK
-187 ALFQLRI
+187 AMFQERI
-194 ENADIQTLLSELSY
+194 ESADVQTLLSELSY
-208 KSQAAVTRLKNR
+208 KSQAAITRLKNR
-220 EVEIKEVEEKLKVA
+220 EVEIKEVEDKLQDA

-246 EKKKE
+246 EKKAE
-251 VEVKLEEQYALLKQ
+251 TESKLEEQYALLKQ
-265 SRQEL
+265 ARQALE
-270 DEIADKQSPEY
+270 EVADKQSTEY
-281 SEAIGKMTTI
+281 SEALAKVTKL

-339 LKSDTEERLKY
+339 LKSDTDERLKY
-350 YDGYIVA
+350 YDGYVVA

-367 AILEHL
+367 SILEHL

-384 LASMHSA
+384 LAAMHTA
-391 SAKARQEMME
+391 SARARQEMMD

-409 MSGVYGSYAEAL
+409 MQGVYSSYAEAL
-421 HEIRKKDIDIQKNFA
+421 QEIRAKDVDIQKNFA
-436 DRYGIDMKE
+436 ERYGIDMKE

-451 KADANAPKDTD
+451 KADANQPTEDNSGGVGNGAPKQDTED
-462 DAPTEKAVPDSSNDD
+462 D
-477 MLS
+477 LLG

>member
-1 LKHISRVIF
+1 
-10 LLIKKNNEIASLK
+10 
-23 LVQPLKYKKYMSD
+23 MSD

-49 EKVDVNWGKSI
+49 EKVDVNWGKAI

-69 EDDPQSRQKILN
+69 EDDPESRQKILN

-88 HMAEKD
+88 NMAEKD
-94 RSTLL
+94 RTTLL

-120 ALNPSEQKVIDDAQK
+120 ALNPDEQKVIDDAQK

-140 RIELEDAEN
+140 RIELEDAQN

-164 IKKEQAEFKE
+164 IKKEEAEFAV
-174 AEKVRAGADNEAK
+174 AEKLRAGADNKAK
-187 ALFQLRI
+187 ALFQQRI
-194 ENADIQTLLSELSY
+194 ESADIQTLLSELSY

-220 EVEIKEVEEKLKVA
+220 EVEIKEVEEKLKDA
-234 IVEASKNHTKAL
+234 IVEASKNHTRAL

-251 VEVKLEEQYALLKQ
+251 VEDKLEEQYALLKQ

-270 DEIADKQSPEY
+270 EEIADKQSTAY
-281 SEAIGKMTTI
+281 SEAIGKMTVI

-350 YDGYIVA
+350 YDGYVVA

-391 SAKARQEMME
+391 SARARQEMME

-421 HEIRKKDIDIQKNFA
+421 QEIREKDIDIQKNFA

-451 KADANAPKDTD
+451 KADANAPKGD
-462 DAPTEKAVPDSSNDD
+462 DAPAEKPKADTSNDD
-477 MLS
+477 LLS